1 MGQPQPDPRAS
12 GGEWAA
18 AVKLGSAEET
28 GSAAAGSWGSQRL
41 TWVAAGNKVAGKN
54 LGRRGA
60 ASGDEVAPERRV
72 AAVRRRWKKREAERA
87 TPAEDDDEEEVA
99 GSSLVAESIRGRSW
113 FSWLPGRVLAGADF
127 GDGTVEEEEL
137 SSLAWSKR
145 DWLGLA
151 EACPCEVEVRC
162 RQRIER
168 TGTVVK
174 FLRNGGCFEVGSA
187 LGSRPTSLEF
197 MKANAQKLSS
207 WGTDAAAASFVSLL
221 LASCRLLAC
230 RCGSAG
236 LPLQRRLTC

>member
-28 GSAAAGSWGSQRL
+28 GSAAAGSWGSMLRLQAPRL
-41 TWVAAGNKVAGKN
+41 TWVAAGNVGERGRSSA
-54 LGRRGA
+54 LG
-60 ASGDEVAPERRV
+60 SGQG
-72 AAVRRRWKKREAERA
+72 
-87 TPAEDDDEEEVA
+87 TTEEVA

-174 FLRNGGCFEVGSA
+174 FLRTGSKVDDFDH
-187 LGSRPTSLEF
+187 LLLLSLQGIGDRQWRMIPGE
-197 MKANAQKLSS
+197 KLHCQRAEMDD
-207 WGTDAAAASFVSLL
+207 GQLL